1 MKPADGFTTLSMAIR
16 MEVSF
21 LVSLLMNWIL
31 PGCVLAVAWA
41 KRPSL
46 KSNKKH
52 PAKHLNCHRIL
63 NLLDYV
69 PPLSTICHNIEEFCD
84 KLHYRRGICHKYH
97 RFCDNQPL
105 QTKNCHIY
113 AAFCDT
119 SPPEGNSI
127 PTKKRPPE
135 LLLKVSEGWRLPT
148 LPLGI
153 AVPSAL
159 TGLTSLFGM
168 GRGGSPSL
176 LPPFFYRLMLSHW
189 VCLSVFSHSIWCKR
203 EKKYQSILL
212 YATLFLRGRTLHN

>member
-69 PPLSTICHNIEEFCD
+69 PPLSTICHNIEDFCD
-84 KLHYRRGICHKYH
+84 KLTVGGDIRHNYGRICDNQLSTEDKGHVCAQFCDNFAAGGGICHNYG
-97 RFCDNQPL
+97 RFCDNQPP

-127 PTKKRPPE
+127 PTKKKTSRIT
-135 LLLKVSEGWRLPT
+135 SEGL
-148 LPLGI
+148 
-153 AVPSAL
+153 
-159 TGLTSLFGM
+159 
-168 GRGGSPSL
+168 
-176 LPPFFYRLMLSHW
+176 
-189 VCLSVFSHSIWCKR
+189 
-203 EKKYQSILL
+203 
-212 YATLFLRGRTLHN
+212 